1 MQEND
6 IKLLWQ
12 STQLELE
19 KSIRINH
26 ANTESITRLKV
37 DNLLSSM
44 KPTKMVLLGLGVLWV
59 GLVGSFVVYQLIT
72 AYNYFSPYF
81 LFSLALQ
88 VMLTAASIII
98 YMYQLGLIRKTDFS
112 QPVVSIQKKLTRLQF
127 STLLANR
134 ILFLQLPLWTTFYL
148 SENMLSTFT
157 TYQWLLQ
164 GTMTILFAGLA
175 IWLFMN
181 IRYEN
186 RNKKWFRI
194 LFNNKDWTPVFTSM
208 ELLEQLEPAPADGS
222 NEAGAINYFSN

>member
-59 GLVGSFVVYQLIT
+59 GLVGSFVVYQFIM

-157 TYQWLLQ
+157 TYHWLLQ

-194 LFNNKDWTPVFTSM
+194 LFNNKDWNPLFTSM
-208 ELLEQLEPAPADGS
+208 ELLEHLEPAPANEA
-222 NEAGAINYFSN
+222 NEAGAINYFNF